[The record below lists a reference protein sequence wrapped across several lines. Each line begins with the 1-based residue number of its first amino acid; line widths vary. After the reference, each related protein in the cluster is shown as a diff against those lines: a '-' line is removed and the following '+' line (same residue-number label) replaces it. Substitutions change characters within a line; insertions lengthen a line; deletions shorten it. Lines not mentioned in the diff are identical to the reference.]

1 MSWTINAIRR
11 GSGSYV
17 IMNGDA
23 LTGSICKVDDGY
35 NIELRGIV
43 SLQPSLDH
51 ARGFVQGVEVTL
63 ENLTNERVDASHRR
77 AEIHAGLYELFLE
90 RKTAPEH

>member
-1 MSWTINAIRR
+1 MPWTINAIRR
-11 GSGSYV
+11 GSGSYL
-17 IMNGDA
+17 IMNGNA

-35 NIELRGIV
+35 NIEVHGIV

-63 ENLTNERVDASHRR
+63 ENLTNEGVDASHRR
-77 AEIHAGLYELFLE
+77 TEIHAGLYELFLE
-90 RKTAPEH
+90 RKTGREY